1 VKDLKLRTTKGNS
14 AKMVV
19 LGTSLAALTS
29 VSPAQGQS
37 STTKCSTNAYGT
49 TTCQTDE
56 KSNRPNDYSIESPMK
71 AFQESYEFSNAVR
84 DKKRAD
90 QELQQRTKRQENLQ
104 TDLDILI
111 KSNPTVQDFANF
123 ILKYPEAQERVEGY
137 LEMIASDNP
146 KGVPSVAA
154 PTQITISSDFKPNS
168 IGWLWEVCEKDTVRC
183 AHFIEGSISAAL
195 FDGVQFCPPKWV
207 AANDYPRVI
216 VSYAIDNPSMQTD
229 FSAQLLVRNA
239 LLAQFPCPKNPE
251 TSSKKSQ

>member
-1 VKDLKLRTTKGNS
+1 
-14 AKMVV
+14 MVV
-19 LGTSLAALTS
+19 LGTSLAAVTS

-37 STTKCSTNAYGT
+37 STTKCSTDAFGT

-56 KSNRPNDYSIESPMK
+56 KSNGPRDYSSAVGGFRSAEESMNHIVTVASNEK
-71 AFQESYEFSNAVR
+71 ARRQ
-84 DKKRAD
+84 KI
-90 QELQQRTKRQENLQ
+90 KRQENLQ

-111 KSNPTVQDFANF
+111 KSNPTAQDFANF

-137 LEMIASDNP
+137 LEIIASDNP

-168 IGWLWEVCEKDTVRC
+168 IGWLWEVCEKDAIRC

-216 VSYAIDNPSMQTD
+216 VSYANDNPSMQTD

-239 LLAQFPCPKNPE
+239 LLAQFPCPTKPE
-251 TSSKKSQ
+251 TSSKKTQ

>member
-1 VKDLKLRTTKGNS
+1 VKDLKLRTTKGNF

-19 LGTSLAALTS
+19 LGTALAALTS

-71 AFQESYEFSNAVR
+71 AFQESYEFSNAAR

-90 QELQQRTKRQENLQ
+90 QERQQKIKRQENLQ

-111 KSNPTVQDFANF
+111 KSNPTTQDFANF
-123 ILKYPEAQERVEGY
+123 VLKYPEAQERVEGY
-137 LEMIASDNP
+137 LEMIATDNQ
-146 KGVPSVAA
+146 KGAPRATVAT
-154 PTQITISSDFKPNS
+154 PIIISSDFKPNS
-168 IGWLWEVCEKDTVRC
+168 IGWLWEVCEKDTIRC

-195 FDGVQFCPPKWV
+195 FDGVQFCPPKWI
-207 AANDYPRVI
+207 APNDYPRVI

-251 TSSKKSQ
+251 TSSKK

>member
-1 VKDLKLRTTKGNS
+1 
-14 AKMVV
+14 MVV
-19 LGTSLAALTS
+19 LGTALAALTS

-37 STTKCSTNAYGT
+37 STTKCSTDAFGT

-56 KSNRPNDYSIESPMK
+56 KSNGPRDYSSAVGGFRSAEESMNDIVTVASNEK
-71 AFQESYEFSNAVR
+71 ARRQ
-84 DKKRAD
+84 KI
-90 QELQQRTKRQENLQ
+90 KRQENLQ

-111 KSNPTVQDFANF
+111 KSNPTAQDFANF

-168 IGWLWEVCEKDTVRC
+168 IGWLREVCEKDTIRC

-239 LLAQFPCPKNPE
+239 LLAQFPCPTKLE
-251 TSSKKSQ
+251 TSSKKSH